1 MVEKLSEELGSLYKI
16 HIPEYLTNL
25 KKAIDEEDII
35 TMRDVAHNLSSA
47 MGSIGDLE
55 SGALFKKIEK
65 DDLPLSEVSLLL
77 IEAESLVAATLTQI

>member
-16 HIPEYLTNL
+16 HIPEYLANL